1 MTQTASN
8 RAHRTP
14 PGPLALR
21 RLSVG
26 LRQADLARDAGV
38 GRETLSRL
46 ERGINTP
53 QLRTA
58 QKLADALGV
67 GVEIIFPA
75 RPHNDVERPGSRPH
89 APTAEGTHDARLHEA

>member
-1 MTQTASN
+1 MPQAASN
-8 RAHRTP
+8 QAQRTP

-67 GVEIIFPA
+67 GVEIIFPPRA
-75 RPHNDVERPGSRPH
+75 LNDDGRPASRPN
-89 APTAEGTHDARLHEA
+89 APTTEGNADARHDEA